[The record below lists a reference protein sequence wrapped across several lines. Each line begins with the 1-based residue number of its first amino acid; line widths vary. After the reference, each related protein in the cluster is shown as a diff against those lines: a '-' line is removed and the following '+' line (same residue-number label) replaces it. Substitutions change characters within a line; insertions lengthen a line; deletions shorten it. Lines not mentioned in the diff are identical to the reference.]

1 MKTTDKSESGGNW
14 LTRRPWIFI
23 IAFFI
28 LLTLGLA
35 GMLTIAFKTF
45 PGAVEPVRQDQ
56 SP

>member
-1 MKTTDKSESGGNW
+1 MDSPQSEGNW

-23 IAFFI
+23 VLFFI

-45 PGAVEPVRQDQ
+45 PGAVDPPPHGEAP
-56 SP
+56 

>member
-1 MKTTDKSESGGNW
+1 MSADDNSDNDGNW

-23 IAFFI
+23 IVFFV

-45 PGAVEPVRQDQ
+45 PGAVEPVREEHL
-56 SP
+56 P

>member
-1 MKTTDKSESGGNW
+1 MDSPRNEGNW

-23 IAFFI
+23 VLFFI

-45 PGAVEPVRQDQ
+45 PGAVDPPRQEQ
-56 SP
+56 GP